1 MASYSAS
8 NKSDMSPQQWEI
20 RSIKFVKSRVLER
33 LSFFELL
40 LILFD
45 KGKIC
50 EKVFFLTN
58 DVRERRGDYFF
69 FKGFAWSSA
78 RSRKFSRARFHGTVL
93 CKHTGCRRQAAEP
106 MQTALW
112 LRLPSVR
119 SMFPYDLYLRL
130 IVLISE
136 REFLLLLFF
145 FLKKKKKNER
155 TERKSGK

>member
-1 MASYSAS
+1 MIIFFSRAS
-8 NKSDMSPQQWEI
+8 
-20 RSIKFVKSRVLER
+20 
-33 LSFFELL
+33 
-40 LILFD
+40 
-45 KGKIC
+45 
-50 EKVFFLTN
+50 
-58 DVRERRGDYFF
+58 
-69 FKGFAWSSA
+69 WSSA

-136 REFLLLLFF
+136 REFFLLLFF
-145 FLKKKKKNER
+145 FEKEKKIER